1 MNGVLI
7 MQLSSTYASTYQVIH
22 ISNAMT
28 MTTAFRSHH
37 RQSLPRT
44 RVRSKIF
51 HRQHPAHNSGL
62 MSYHPTILHTYP
74 LTSHS
79 GRLPL
84 SHVSLRL
91 FSLSLQSLSP
101 HSPCRHAM
109 HMHAKL
115 TIYSTPLFCPAPS
128 YPGACISSESKSP
141 FSSHFPLILC
151 LTLPVNSPSE
161 FPPGCQKKK
170 INRPCPHTA
179 GPPAP
184 DNQFV
189 FNLQRGIFAR
199 AHATM

>member
-1 MNGVLI
+1 

-79 GRLPL
+79 DRLPH

-128 YPGACISSESKSP
+128 YPGACISSESKSS
-141 FSSHFPLILC
+141 FSSLPLDIMSDSASKQSLRVSAG
-151 LTLPVNSPSE
+151 LP
-161 FPPGCQKKK
+161 KKK
-170 INRPCPHTA
+170 KNQPALSAHCRAPRP
-179 GPPAP
+179 
-184 DNQFV
+184 
-189 FNLQRGIFAR
+189 R
-199 AHATM
+199 